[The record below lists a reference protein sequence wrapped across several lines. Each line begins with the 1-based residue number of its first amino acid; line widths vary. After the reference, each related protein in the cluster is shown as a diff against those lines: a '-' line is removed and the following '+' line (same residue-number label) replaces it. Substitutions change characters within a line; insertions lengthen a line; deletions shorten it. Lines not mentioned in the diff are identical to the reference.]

1 MPFDRQEAILNQK
14 FPYSRTFLLG
24 FGFLGISLIWP
35 IFNNYVPI
43 FLRDRFGLSATFIGF
58 IMTWDN
64 YLNMFVQPVVGE
76 RSDRTRTRLGRRKP
90 WMLVGAPLAA
100 AFFIMVP
107 AMSTVVGIMFAILLT
122 NLSMALFRAPTIAL
136 LGDLFP
142 SHQRSTAN
150 GIINLMGGIGSIL
163 AFVVGG
169 LLYKLG
175 RITPFVF
182 GSLVMLAAITLV
194 ILLVKEPP
202 LPAPE
207 KREQA
212 SADSSGEGGF
222 LSNLGQVLRASDRS
236 GLFILLAIL
245 CWFLGY
251 NALETWVSSFGKFSL
266 GIDEGRMSLLTS
278 GLALM
283 FVIFAL
289 PSGLIATRFGRR
301 RVILV
306 GIAGLTLLLV
316 YGLLIRNQLMLIAFL
331 VPAGFFWALINVNSL
346 PMVYDVGGDARI
358 GAFTGLYYFASNI
371 AAVAGPQTVG
381 VLIDLTGGNYR
392 VMFVFGA
399 VFMALAALFMMR
411 VREKLPA
418 AAGSAQGAVSVG

>member
-1 MPFDRQEAILNQK
+1 MKQQ
-14 FPYSRTFLLG
+14 FPYTKTFLLG

-43 FLRDRFGLSATFIGF
+43 FLRDRFALSATLIGF

-100 AFFIMVP
+100 IFFILVP
-107 AMSTVVGIMFAILLT
+107 AMGTVMGIMFAILLT

-142 SHQRSTAN
+142 AHQRSTAN
-150 GIINLMGGIGSIL
+150 GIINLMGGIGAIL
-163 AFVVGG
+163 AYVLGG
-169 LLYKLG
+169 LLYGLG
-175 RITPFVF
+175 RIPPFAF
-182 GSLVMLAAITLV
+182 GSLVMLASITLV
-194 ILLVKEPP
+194 ILLVKEPQ
-202 LPAPE
+202 LP
-207 KREQA
+207 QA
-212 SADSSGEGGF
+212 TAKTESSETPDENGGF
-222 LSNLGQVLRASDRS
+222 LYNLGEVLRASDRS
-236 GLFILLAIL
+236 GLLILLAIL

-251 NALETWVSSFGKFSL
+251 NALDTWISSFGKFSL
-266 GIDEGRMSLLTS
+266 GIDEGRMALLTS

-289 PSGLIATRFGRR
+289 PSGLVATRFGRR

-306 GIAGLTLLLV
+306 GIAGLTLLMV
-316 YGLLIRNQLMLIAFL
+316 YGLLIRSQVMLIAFL
-331 VPAGFFWALINVNSL
+331 IPAGFFWALINVNSL

-371 AAVAGPQTVG
+371 AAVAGPQSVG
-381 VLIDLTGGNYR
+381 VLIDLSGGNYR
-392 VMFVFGA
+392 IMFVFGA
-399 VFMALAALFMMR
+399 IFMALAGIFMLR
-411 VREKLPA
+411 VHEKQPLPA
-418 AAGSAQGAVSVG
+418 GSTQSAISPG

>member
-1 MPFDRQEAILNQK
+1 LKQQ
-14 FPYSRTFLLG
+14 FPYARTFLLG

-35 IFNNYVPI
+35 IFNNFVPI
-43 FLRDRFGLSATFIGF
+43 FLRDRFGLSATLIGF

-100 AFFIMVP
+100 LFFILVP
-107 AMSTVVGIMFAILLT
+107 AMGTVVGIMFAILLT

-175 RITPFVF
+175 RVTPFAF

-194 ILLVKEPP
+194 ILLVKEPR
-202 LPAPE
+202 LPAS
-207 KREQA
+207 EQPGAA
-212 SADSSGEGGF
+212 SPKPGAESGF

-289 PSGLIATRFGRR
+289 PSGLIATRYGRR

-306 GIAGLTLLLV
+306 GIAGLALLLV

-331 VPAGFFWALINVNSL
+331 IPAGFFWALINVNSL

-371 AAVAGPQTVG
+371 AAVAGPQSVG

-392 VMFVFGA
+392 VMFVFSA
-399 VFMALAALFMMR
+399 VFMALAALFMLR

-418 AAGSAQGAVSVG
+418 LAGPAQGAVSPG